1 MKKLFKKEYS
11 SLIFDKRGHLINS
24 ITSTKSSNG
33 LKDYSIIKRYYK
45 SNIDKSYTITERYV
59 NNIMVGK
66 DITILNWNDGCKA
79 NSIGLYINRQTNR
92 VDYLE
97 ITKEY

>member
-59 NNIMVGK
+59 NNTMVGK